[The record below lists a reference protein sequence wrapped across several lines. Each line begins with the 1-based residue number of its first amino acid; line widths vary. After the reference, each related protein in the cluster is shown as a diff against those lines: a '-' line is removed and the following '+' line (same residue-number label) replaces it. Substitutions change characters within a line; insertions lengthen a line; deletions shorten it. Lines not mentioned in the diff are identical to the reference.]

1 MNREDFI
8 EEKVFYIEE
17 EEVKDSEK
25 KEKPQDDE
33 KKTTQEPDNKKPQE
47 DEEKKNEEKE
57 KIHDEIKERK
67 EELKSKLRD
76 GLNQSSNK
84 SEEDR
89 NNKLKSLGGK
99 FNFKGFV
106 MLLFIVTLIASAPAL
121 LSTNAKTP
129 SNEVGYSEFINH
141 VKNKE
146 IVKVNEKEGYVY
158 GYSPEDEKKEV
169 KSYKARMITDRL
181 GDDPVLVKTIEENNA
196 SIKSL
201 PPQEL
206 PFLLNMLAS
215 WFPMLLLIGVWI
227 FMLNRMNKGSGGGPQ
242 IFNMGKSKAKDN
254 GEEIS
259 KVTFDDVAGIAEA
272 KVELEEVVKF
282 LKEPETFKKIGARI
296 PKGVLLLGGP
306 GTGKTLLAK
315 AVAGEAKVP
324 FFSMSGSEFVEM
336 FVGVGASRVRDLFNK
351 ARKSAPCIIFID
363 EIDAV
368 GRKRGS
374 GQGGGNDERE
384 QTLNQLL
391 VEMDGFGTDETI
403 IVLAA
408 THRPEIL
415 DKALMRPGRFDR
427 QVIVDNPDIKGRE
440 EILKVH
446 IRGKKIAKDVDLSI
460 IAKKTPGFVGA
471 DLANLLNEAAI
482 LAAREG
488 REEITMADLEEASEK
503 VSIGP
508 ERKSKVMIEKER
520 LITAYHE
527 AGHALMHY
535 LLPNTDPVH
544 KITIV
549 PRGMAGGFTMALP
562 EEERS
567 YKFKSEFFDDI
578 RVLFGGRAAEQIVFN
593 DITTGASND
602 IERATAIA
610 HAIVTRFGMTSKF
623 GPMLLDNTKE
633 GDLFQQKY
641 YSDTTGKEV
650 DDEIRGIIST
660 AYTETLDMIKKNYQ
674 YLDNVAKALL
684 EKETLVREE
693 FEAIMQGKTLADLA
707 ESKKEAAEIK
717 ADEAVEEKEKEDIA
731 EKIKA
736 DDAVRVLDEFEEKEE
751 EKFSKD

>member
-1 MNREDFI
+1 MNREDFM
-8 EEKVFYIEE
+8 EEKVLYIEE
-17 EEVKDSEK
+17 EEVRESEK
-25 KEKPQDDE
+25 KEKPQEDE
-33 KKTTQEPDNKKPQE
+33 KKTSEEPDSKKPQE
-47 DEEKKNEEKE
+47 DEEKKKEEKE

-76 GLNQSSNK
+76 GLNQNNNK
-84 SEEDR
+84 EEDR
-89 NNKLKSLGGK
+89 ANKIKSLGGK

-121 LSTNAKTP
+121 LSTNTKTP
-129 SNEVGYSEFINH
+129 SNEIGYSEFISH

-146 IVKVNEKEGYVY
+146 IIKVNEKEGYVY

-181 GDDPVLVKTIEENNA
+181 GDDPVLVKTIEENSA

-259 KVTFDDVAGIAEA
+259 KVTFADVAGIPEA
-272 KVELEEVVKF
+272 KVELEEVVSF
-282 LKEPETFKKIGARI
+282 LKEPEKFKKVGAKI

-408 THRPEIL
+408 TNRPEIL

-471 DLANLLNEAAI
+471 DLANMLNEAAI

-488 REEITMADLEEASEK
+488 REEITMDDLEEASEK

-508 ERKSKVMIEKER
+508 ERKSKVVVEKER
-520 LITAYHE
+520 KISAYHE
-527 AGHALMHY
+527 AGHAVVTH

-544 KITIV
+544 KVTIV
-549 PRGMAGGFTMALP
+549 PRGRAGGFTMSLP
-562 EEERS
+562 EEEKG
-567 YKFKSEFFDDI
+567 YYFKSEYLNMI
-578 RVLFGGRAAEQIVFN
+578 KYALGGRAAEQIVFN
-593 DITTGASND
+593 DITTGASSD
-602 IERATAIA
+602 IQHVTG
-610 HAIVTRFGMTSKF
+610 IVHSMVKVYGMSDKF
-623 GPMLLDNTKE
+623 GPILLDGTRE

-641 YSDTTGKEV
+641 YSEETGK
-650 DDEIRGIIST
+650 DIDEEILSIVNT
-660 AYTETLDMIKKNYQ
+660 QYQETLKLLRDNFDK
-674 YLDNVAKALL
+674 LDVIAKALL
-684 EKETLVREE
+684 EKETLNRAE
-693 FEAIMQGKTLADLA
+693 FEALMNGKTLADLA

-717 ADEAVEEKEKEDIA
+717 ADEVIEEKEKEEVI
-731 EKIKA
+731 EKIEEDK
-736 DDAVRVLDEFEEKEE
+736 EFDKENQE
-751 EKFSKD
+751 

>member
-1 MNREDFI
+1 M
-8 EEKVFYIEE
+8 EEKVLYIEE
-17 EEVKDSEK
+17 EEVRESEK
-25 KEKPQDDE
+25 KEKPQEDE
-33 KKTTQEPDNKKPQE
+33 KKTSEEPDSKKPQE
-47 DEEKKNEEKE
+47 DEEKKKEEKE

-76 GLNQSSNK
+76 GLNQNNNK
-84 SEEDR
+84 EEDR
-89 NNKLKSLGGK
+89 ANKLKSLGGK

-121 LSTNAKTP
+121 LSTNTKTP
-129 SNEVGYSEFINH
+129 SNEIGYSEFISH

-146 IVKVNEKEGYVY
+146 IIKVNEKEGYVY

-181 GDDPVLVKTIEENNA
+181 GDDPVLVKTIEENSA

-259 KVTFDDVAGIAEA
+259 KVTFADVAGIPEA
-272 KVELEEVVKF
+272 KVELEEVVSF
-282 LKEPETFKKIGARI
+282 LKEPEKFKKVGAKI

-408 THRPEIL
+408 TNRPEIL

-471 DLANLLNEAAI
+471 DLANMLNEAAI

-488 REEITMADLEEASEK
+488 REEITMDDLEEASEK

-508 ERKSKVMIEKER
+508 ERKSKVVVEKER
-520 LITAYHE
+520 KISAYHE
-527 AGHALMHY
+527 AGHAVVTH

-544 KITIV
+544 KVTIV
-549 PRGMAGGFTMALP
+549 PRGRAGGFTMSLP
-562 EEERS
+562 EEEKG
-567 YKFKSEFFDDI
+567 YYFKSEYLNMI
-578 RVLFGGRAAEQIVFN
+578 KYALGGRAAEQIVFN
-593 DITTGASND
+593 DITTGASSD
-602 IERATAIA
+602 IQHVTG
-610 HAIVTRFGMTSKF
+610 IVHSMVKVYGMSDKF
-623 GPMLLDNTKE
+623 GPILLDGTRE

-641 YSDTTGKEV
+641 YSEETGK
-650 DDEIRGIIST
+650 DIDEEILSIVNT
-660 AYTETLDMIKKNYQ
+660 QYQETLKLLRDNFDK
-674 YLDNVAKALL
+674 LDVIAKALL
-684 EKETLVREE
+684 EKETLNRAE
-693 FEAIMQGKTLADLA
+693 FEALMNGKTLADLA

-717 ADEAVEEKEKEDIA
+717 ADEVIEEKEKEEVI
-731 EKIKA
+731 EKI
-736 DDAVRVLDEFEEKEE
+736 EEDKKFDKENQE
-751 EKFSKD
+751 

>member
-25 KEKPQDDE
+25 KEKPQEDE
-33 KKTTQEPDNKKPQE
+33 KKTIQEPDNKKPQE

-408 THRPEIL
+408 TNRPEIL

-650 DDEIRGIIST
+650 DDEIRGIITT

>member
-25 KEKPQDDE
+25 KEKPQEEE

-408 THRPEIL
+408 TNRPEIL

>member
-1 MNREDFI
+1 MELS
-8 EEKVFYIEE
+8 
-17 EEVKDSEK
+17 SEK
-25 KEKPQDDE
+25 KTSE
-33 KKTTQEPDNKKPQE
+33 EPDSKKPQE
-47 DEEKKNEEKE
+47 DEEKKKEEKE

-76 GLNQSSNK
+76 GLNQNNNK
-84 SEEDR
+84 EEDR
-89 NNKLKSLGGK
+89 ANKLKSLGGK

-121 LSTNAKTP
+121 LSTNTKTP
-129 SNEVGYSEFINH
+129 SNEIGYSEFISH

-146 IVKVNEKEGYVY
+146 IIKVNEKEGYVY

-181 GDDPVLVKTIEENNA
+181 GDDPVLVKTIEENSA

-259 KVTFDDVAGIAEA
+259 KVTFADVAGIPEA
-272 KVELEEVVKF
+272 KVELEEVVSF
-282 LKEPETFKKIGARI
+282 LKEPEKFKKVGAKI

-408 THRPEIL
+408 TNRPEIL

-471 DLANLLNEAAI
+471 DLANMLNEAAI

-488 REEITMADLEEASEK
+488 REEITMDDLEEASEK

-508 ERKSKVMIEKER
+508 ERKSKVVVEKER
-520 LITAYHE
+520 KISAYHE
-527 AGHALMHY
+527 AGHAVVTH

-544 KITIV
+544 KVTIV
-549 PRGMAGGFTMALP
+549 PRGRAGGFTMSLP
-562 EEERS
+562 EEEKG
-567 YKFKSEFFDDI
+567 YYFKSEYLNMI
-578 RVLFGGRAAEQIVFN
+578 KYALGGRAAEQIVFN
-593 DITTGASND
+593 DITTGASSD
-602 IERATAIA
+602 IQHVTG
-610 HAIVTRFGMTSKF
+610 IVHSMVKVYGMSDKF
-623 GPMLLDNTKE
+623 GPILLDGTRE

-641 YSDTTGKEV
+641 YSEETGK
-650 DDEIRGIIST
+650 DIDEEILSIVNT
-660 AYTETLDMIKKNYQ
+660 QYQETLKLLRDNFDK
-674 YLDNVAKALL
+674 LDVIAKALL
-684 EKETLVREE
+684 EKETLNRAE
-693 FEAIMQGKTLADLA
+693 FEALMNGKTLADLA

-717 ADEAVEEKEKEDIA
+717 ADEVIEEKEKEEVI
-731 EKIKA
+731 EKIEEDK
-736 DDAVRVLDEFEEKEE
+736 EFDKENQE
-751 EKFSKD
+751 

>member
-1 MNREDFI
+1 LNREDFM
-8 EEKVFYIEE
+8 EEKVLYIEE
-17 EEVKDSEK
+17 EEVRESEK
-25 KEKPQDDE
+25 KEKPQEDE
-33 KKTTQEPDNKKPQE
+33 KKTSEEPDSKKPQE
-47 DEEKKNEEKE
+47 DEEKKKEEKE

-76 GLNQSSNK
+76 GLNQNNNK
-84 SEEDR
+84 EEDR
-89 NNKLKSLGGK
+89 ANKLKSLGGK

-121 LSTNAKTP
+121 LSTNTKTP
-129 SNEVGYSEFINH
+129 SNEIGYSEFISH

-146 IVKVNEKEGYVY
+146 IIKVNEKEGYVY

-181 GDDPVLVKTIEENNA
+181 GDDPVLVKTIEENSA

-259 KVTFDDVAGIAEA
+259 KVTFADVAGIPEA
-272 KVELEEVVKF
+272 KVELEEVVSF
-282 LKEPETFKKIGARI
+282 LKEPEKFKKVGAKI

-408 THRPEIL
+408 TNRPEIL

-471 DLANLLNEAAI
+471 DLANMLNEAAI

-488 REEITMADLEEASEK
+488 REEITMDDLEEASEK

-508 ERKSKVMIEKER
+508 ERKSKVVVEKER
-520 LITAYHE
+520 KISAYHE
-527 AGHALMHY
+527 AGHAVVTH

-544 KITIV
+544 KVTIV
-549 PRGMAGGFTMALP
+549 PRGRAGGFTMSLP
-562 EEERS
+562 EEEKG
-567 YKFKSEFFDDI
+567 YYFKSEYLNMI
-578 RVLFGGRAAEQIVFN
+578 KYALGGRAAEQIVFN
-593 DITTGASND
+593 DITTGASSD
-602 IERATAIA
+602 IQHVTG
-610 HAIVTRFGMTSKF
+610 IVHSMVKVYGMSDKF
-623 GPMLLDNTKE
+623 GPILLDGTRE

-641 YSDTTGKEV
+641 YSEETGK
-650 DDEIRGIIST
+650 DIDEEILSIVNT
-660 AYTETLDMIKKNYQ
+660 QYQETLKLLRDNFDK
-674 YLDNVAKALL
+674 LDVIAKALL
-684 EKETLVREE
+684 EKETLNRAE
-693 FEAIMQGKTLADLA
+693 FEALMNGKTLADLA

-717 ADEAVEEKEKEDIA
+717 ADEVIEEKEKEEVI
-731 EKIKA
+731 EKIEEDK
-736 DDAVRVLDEFEEKEE
+736 EFDKENQE
-751 EKFSKD
+751 

>member
-1 MNREDFI
+1 MNREDFM
-8 EEKVFYIEE
+8 EEKVLYIEE
-17 EEVKDSEK
+17 EEVRESEK
-25 KEKPQDDE
+25 KEKPQEDE
-33 KKTTQEPDNKKPQE
+33 KKTSEEPDSKKPQE
-47 DEEKKNEEKE
+47 DEEKKKEEKE

-76 GLNQSSNK
+76 GLNQNNNK
-84 SEEDR
+84 EEDR
-89 NNKLKSLGGK
+89 ANKLKSLGGK

-121 LSTNAKTP
+121 LSTNTKTP
-129 SNEVGYSEFINH
+129 SNEIGYSEFISH

-146 IVKVNEKEGYVY
+146 IIKVNEKEGYVY

-181 GDDPVLVKTIEENNA
+181 GDDPVLVKTIEENSA

-259 KVTFDDVAGIAEA
+259 KVTFADVAGIPEA
-272 KVELEEVVKF
+272 KVELEEVVSF
-282 LKEPETFKKIGARI
+282 LKEPEKFKKVGAKI

-408 THRPEIL
+408 TNRPEIL

-471 DLANLLNEAAI
+471 DLANMLNEAAI

-488 REEITMADLEEASEK
+488 REEITMDDLEEASEK

-508 ERKSKVMIEKER
+508 ERKSKVVVEKER
-520 LITAYHE
+520 KISAYHE
-527 AGHALMHY
+527 AGHAVVTH

-544 KITIV
+544 KVTIV
-549 PRGMAGGFTMALP
+549 PRGRAGGFTMSLP
-562 EEERS
+562 EEEKG
-567 YKFKSEFFDDI
+567 YYFKSEYLNMI
-578 RVLFGGRAAEQIVFN
+578 KYALGGRAAEQIVFN
-593 DITTGASND
+593 DITTGASSD
-602 IERATAIA
+602 IQHVTG
-610 HAIVTRFGMTSKF
+610 IVHSMVKVYGMSDKF
-623 GPMLLDNTKE
+623 GPILLDGTRE

-641 YSDTTGKEV
+641 YSEETGK
-650 DDEIRGIIST
+650 DIDEEILSIVNT
-660 AYTETLDMIKKNYQ
+660 QYQETLKLLRDNFDK
-674 YLDNVAKALL
+674 LDVIAKALL
-684 EKETLVREE
+684 EKETLNRAE
-693 FEAIMQGKTLADLA
+693 FEALMNGKTLADLA

-717 ADEAVEEKEKEDIA
+717 ADEVIEEKEKEEVI
-731 EKIKA
+731 EKI
-736 DDAVRVLDEFEEKEE
+736 EEDKKFDKENQE
-751 EKFSKD
+751 

>member
-1 MNREDFI
+1 
-8 EEKVFYIEE
+8 
-17 EEVKDSEK
+17 
-25 KEKPQDDE
+25 
-33 KKTTQEPDNKKPQE
+33 
-47 DEEKKNEEKE
+47 
-57 KIHDEIKERK
+57 
-67 EELKSKLRD
+67 
-76 GLNQSSNK
+76 
-84 SEEDR
+84 
-89 NNKLKSLGGK
+89 
-99 FNFKGFV
+99 
-106 MLLFIVTLIASAPAL
+106 
-121 LSTNAKTP
+121 
-129 SNEVGYSEFINH
+129 
-141 VKNKE
+141 
-146 IVKVNEKEGYVY
+146 
-158 GYSPEDEKKEV
+158 
-169 KSYKARMITDRL
+169 
-181 GDDPVLVKTIEENNA
+181 PVLVKTIEENNA

-408 THRPEIL
+408 TNRPEIL

>member
-1 MNREDFI
+1 MNREDFM
-8 EEKVFYIEE
+8 EEKVLYIEE
-17 EEVKDSEK
+17 EEVRESEK
-25 KEKPQDDE
+25 KEKPQEDE
-33 KKTTQEPDNKKPQE
+33 KKTSEEPDSKKPQE
-47 DEEKKNEEKE
+47 DEEKKKEEKE

-76 GLNQSSNK
+76 GLNQNNNK
-84 SEEDR
+84 EEDR
-89 NNKLKSLGGK
+89 ANKLKSLGGK

-121 LSTNAKTP
+121 LSTNTKTP
-129 SNEVGYSEFINH
+129 SNEIGYSEFISH

-146 IVKVNEKEGYVY
+146 IIKVNEKEGYVY

-181 GDDPVLVKTIEENNA
+181 GDDPVLVKTIEENSA

-259 KVTFDDVAGIAEA
+259 KVTFADVAGIPEA
-272 KVELEEVVKF
+272 KVELEEVVSF
-282 LKEPETFKKIGARI
+282 LKEPEKFKKVGAKI

-408 THRPEIL
+408 TNRPEIL

-471 DLANLLNEAAI
+471 DLANMLNEAAI

-488 REEITMADLEEASEK
+488 REEITMDDLEEASEK

-508 ERKSKVMIEKER
+508 ERKSKVVVEKER
-520 LITAYHE
+520 KISAYHE
-527 AGHALMHY
+527 AGHAVVTH

-544 KITIV
+544 KVTIV
-549 PRGMAGGFTMALP
+549 PRGRAGGFTMSLP
-562 EEERS
+562 EEEKG
-567 YKFKSEFFDDI
+567 YYFKSEYLNMI
-578 RVLFGGRAAEQIVFN
+578 KYALGGRAAEQIVFN
-593 DITTGASND
+593 DITTGASSD
-602 IERATAIA
+602 IQHVTG
-610 HAIVTRFGMTSKF
+610 IVHSMVKVYGMSDKF
-623 GPMLLDNTKE
+623 GPILLDGTRE

-641 YSDTTGKEV
+641 YSEETGK
-650 DDEIRGIIST
+650 
-660 AYTETLDMIKKNYQ
+660 
-674 YLDNVAKALL
+674 
-684 EKETLVREE
+684 
-693 FEAIMQGKTLADLA
+693 
-707 ESKKEAAEIK
+707 
-717 ADEAVEEKEKEDIA
+717 DI
-731 EKIKA
+731 
-736 DDAVRVLDEFEEKEE
+736 D
-751 EKFSKD
+751 

>member
-1 MNREDFI
+1 
-8 EEKVFYIEE
+8 
-17 EEVKDSEK
+17 
-25 KEKPQDDE
+25 
-33 KKTTQEPDNKKPQE
+33 
-47 DEEKKNEEKE
+47 
-57 KIHDEIKERK
+57 
-67 EELKSKLRD
+67 
-76 GLNQSSNK
+76 
-84 SEEDR
+84 
-89 NNKLKSLGGK
+89 
-99 FNFKGFV
+99 
-106 MLLFIVTLIASAPAL
+106 
-121 LSTNAKTP
+121 
-129 SNEVGYSEFINH
+129 
-141 VKNKE
+141 
-146 IVKVNEKEGYVY
+146 
-158 GYSPEDEKKEV
+158 
-169 KSYKARMITDRL
+169 
-181 GDDPVLVKTIEENNA
+181 
-196 SIKSL
+196 
-201 PPQEL
+201 
-206 PFLLNMLAS
+206 
-215 WFPMLLLIGVWI
+215 
-227 FMLNRMNKGSGGGPQ
+227 MLNRMNKGSGGGPQ

-259 KVTFDDVAGIAEA
+259 KVTFADVAGIPEA
-272 KVELEEVVKF
+272 KVELEEVVSF
-282 LKEPETFKKIGARI
+282 LKEPEKFKKVGAKI

-408 THRPEIL
+408 TNRPEIL

-471 DLANLLNEAAI
+471 DLANMLNEAAI

-488 REEITMADLEEASEK
+488 REEITMDDLEEASEK

-508 ERKSKVMIEKER
+508 ERKSKVVVEKER
-520 LITAYHE
+520 KISAYHE
-527 AGHALMHY
+527 AGHAVVTH

-544 KITIV
+544 KVTIV
-549 PRGMAGGFTMALP
+549 PRGRAGGFTMSLP
-562 EEERS
+562 EEEKG
-567 YKFKSEFFDDI
+567 YYFKSEYLNMI
-578 RVLFGGRAAEQIVFN
+578 KYALGGRAAEQIVFN
-593 DITTGASND
+593 DITTGASSD
-602 IERATAIA
+602 IQHVTG
-610 HAIVTRFGMTSKF
+610 IVHSMVKVYGMSDKF
-623 GPMLLDNTKE
+623 GPILLDGTRE

-641 YSDTTGKEV
+641 YSEETGK
-650 DDEIRGIIST
+650 DIDEEILSIVNT
-660 AYTETLDMIKKNYQ
+660 QYQETLKLLRDNFDK
-674 YLDNVAKALL
+674 LDVIAKALL
-684 EKETLVREE
+684 EKETLNRAE
-693 FEAIMQGKTLADLA
+693 FEALMNGKTLADLA

-717 ADEAVEEKEKEDIA
+717 ADEVIEEKEKEEVI
-731 EKIKA
+731 EKIEEDK
-736 DDAVRVLDEFEEKEE
+736 EFDKENQE
-751 EKFSKD
+751 

>member
-1 MNREDFI
+1 MNREDFM
-8 EEKVFYIEE
+8 EEKVLYIEE
-17 EEVKDSEK
+17 EEVRESEK
-25 KEKPQDDE
+25 KEKPQEDE
-33 KKTTQEPDNKKPQE
+33 KKTSEEPDSKKPQE
-47 DEEKKNEEKE
+47 DEEKKKEEKE

-76 GLNQSSNK
+76 GLNQNNNK
-84 SEEDR
+84 EEDR
-89 NNKLKSLGGK
+89 ANKLKSLGGK

-121 LSTNAKTP
+121 LSTNTKTP
-129 SNEVGYSEFINH
+129 SNEIGYSEFISH

-146 IVKVNEKEGYVY
+146 IIKVNEKEGYVY

-181 GDDPVLVKTIEENNA
+181 GDDPVLVKTIEENSA

-259 KVTFDDVAGIAEA
+259 KVTFADVAGIPEA
-272 KVELEEVVKF
+272 KVELEEVVSF
-282 LKEPETFKKIGARI
+282 LKEPEKFKKVGAKI

-408 THRPEIL
+408 TNRPEIL

-471 DLANLLNEAAI
+471 DLANMLNEAAI

-488 REEITMADLEEASEK
+488 REEITMDDLEEASEK

-508 ERKSKVMIEKER
+508 ERKSKVVVEKER
-520 LITAYHE
+520 KISAYHE
-527 AGHALMHY
+527 AGHAVVTH

-544 KITIV
+544 KVTIV
-549 PRGMAGGFTMALP
+549 PRGRAGGFTMSLP
-562 EEERS
+562 EEEKG
-567 YKFKSEFFDDI
+567 YYFKSEYLNMI
-578 RVLFGGRAAEQIVFN
+578 KYALGGRAAEQIVFN
-593 DITTGASND
+593 DITTGASSD
-602 IERATAIA
+602 IQHVTG
-610 HAIVTRFGMTSKF
+610 IVHSMVKVYGMSDKF
-623 GPMLLDNTKE
+623 GPILLDGTRE

-641 YSDTTGKEV
+641 YSEETGK
-650 DDEIRGIIST
+650 DIDEEILSIVNT
-660 AYTETLDMIKKNYQ
+660 QYQETLKLLRDNFDK
-674 YLDNVAKALL
+674 LDVIAKALL
-684 EKETLVREE
+684 EKETLNRAE
-693 FEAIMQGKTLADLA
+693 FEALMNGKTLADLA

-717 ADEAVEEKEKEDIA
+717 ADEVIEEKEKEEVI
-731 EKIKA
+731 EKIEEDK
-736 DDAVRVLDEFEEKEE
+736 EFDKENQ
-751 EKFSKD
+751 K

>member
-1 MNREDFI
+1 
-8 EEKVFYIEE
+8 
-17 EEVKDSEK
+17 
-25 KEKPQDDE
+25 
-33 KKTTQEPDNKKPQE
+33 
-47 DEEKKNEEKE
+47 
-57 KIHDEIKERK
+57 
-67 EELKSKLRD
+67 
-76 GLNQSSNK
+76 
-84 SEEDR
+84 
-89 NNKLKSLGGK
+89 
-99 FNFKGFV
+99 
-106 MLLFIVTLIASAPAL
+106 
-121 LSTNAKTP
+121 
-129 SNEVGYSEFINH
+129 
-141 VKNKE
+141 
-146 IVKVNEKEGYVY
+146 
-158 GYSPEDEKKEV
+158 
-169 KSYKARMITDRL
+169 
-181 GDDPVLVKTIEENNA
+181 
-196 SIKSL
+196 
-201 PPQEL
+201 
-206 PFLLNMLAS
+206 
-215 WFPMLLLIGVWI
+215 
-227 FMLNRMNKGSGGGPQ
+227 
-242 IFNMGKSKAKDN
+242 
-254 GEEIS
+254 
-259 KVTFDDVAGIAEA
+259 
-272 KVELEEVVKF
+272 
-282 LKEPETFKKIGARI
+282 
-296 PKGVLLLGGP
+296 
-306 GTGKTLLAK
+306 
-315 AVAGEAKVP
+315 
-324 FFSMSGSEFVEM
+324 
-336 FVGVGASRVRDLFNK
+336 
-351 ARKSAPCIIFID
+351 
-363 EIDAV
+363 
-368 GRKRGS
+368 
-374 GQGGGNDERE
+374 
-384 QTLNQLL
+384 
-391 VEMDGFGTDETI
+391 
-403 IVLAA
+403 
-408 THRPEIL
+408 
-415 DKALMRPGRFDR
+415 MRPGRFDR

>member
-8 EEKVFYIEE
+8 EEKVLYIEE
-17 EEVKDSEK
+17 EKEVKDSEK
-25 KEKPQDDE
+25 KEKPKEDE
-33 KKTTQEPDNKKPQE
+33 KKTSQEPDSKKPQE
-47 DEEKKNEEKE
+47 DEEQIKDEKE

-76 GLNQSSNK
+76 GLNQNSNK
-84 SEEDR
+84 EEDR
-89 NNKLKSLGGK
+89 TNKLKSLGGK

-129 SNEVGYSEFINH
+129 NNEIGYSEFISH

-146 IVKVNEKEGYVY
+146 IIKVNEKEGYVY

-259 KVTFDDVAGIAEA
+259 KVTFDDVAGIPEA
-272 KVELEEVVKF
+272 KVELEEVVSF
-282 LKEPETFKKIGARI
+282 LKEPEKFKKVGAKI

-408 THRPEIL
+408 TNRPEIL

-471 DLANLLNEAAI
+471 DLANMLNEAAI
-482 LAAREG
+482 LAARAG
-488 REEITMADLEEASEK
+488 REEITMDDLEEASEK

-508 ERKSKVMIEKER
+508 ERKSKVVVEKER
-520 LITAYHE
+520 KISAYHE
-527 AGHALMHY
+527 AGHAVVTH

-544 KITIV
+544 KVTIV
-549 PRGMAGGFTMALP
+549 PRGRAGGFTMSLP
-562 EEERS
+562 EEEKG
-567 YKFKSEFFDDI
+567 YYFKSEYLNMI
-578 RVLFGGRAAEQIVFN
+578 KYALGGRAAEQIVFN
-593 DITTGASND
+593 DITTGASSD
-602 IERATAIA
+602 IQHVTG
-610 HAIVTRFGMTSKF
+610 IVHSMVKVYGMSDKF
-623 GPMLLDNTKE
+623 GPILLDGTRE

-641 YSDTTGKEV
+641 YSEETGK
-650 DDEIRGIIST
+650 DIDEEILSIINT
-660 AYTETLDMIKKNYQ
+660 QYQETLKLLRDNFDK
-674 YLDNVAKALL
+674 LDVIAKALL
-684 EKETLVREE
+684 EKETLNRGE
-693 FEAIMQGKTLADLA
+693 FEALMNGKTLADLA

-717 ADEAVEEKEKEDIA
+717 ADEVIEEKEKEEVI
-731 EKIKA
+731 EKIEEDK
-736 DDAVRVLDEFEEKEE
+736 EFDKENQE
-751 EKFSKD
+751 

>member
-25 KEKPQDDE
+25 KEKPQEEE

-408 THRPEIL
+408 TNRPEIL

-736 DDAVRVLDEFEEKEE
+736 DDAIRVLDEFEEKEE

>member
-25 KEKPQDDE
+25 KEKPQEDE
-33 KKTTQEPDNKKPQE
+33 KETTQEPDNKKPQE

-408 THRPEIL
+408 TNRPEIL

>member
-1 MNREDFI
+1 MNREDFM
-8 EEKVFYIEE
+8 EEKVLYIEE
-17 EEVKDSEK
+17 EEVRESEK
-25 KEKPQDDE
+25 KEKPQEDE
-33 KKTTQEPDNKKPQE
+33 KKTSEEPDSKKPQE
-47 DEEKKNEEKE
+47 DEEKKKEEKE

-76 GLNQSSNK
+76 GLNQNNNK
-84 SEEDR
+84 EEDR
-89 NNKLKSLGGK
+89 ANKLKSLGGK

-121 LSTNAKTP
+121 LSTNTKTP
-129 SNEVGYSEFINH
+129 SNEIGYSEFISH

-146 IVKVNEKEGYVY
+146 IIKVNEKEGYVY

-181 GDDPVLVKTIEENNA
+181 GDDPVLVKTIEENSA

-259 KVTFDDVAGIAEA
+259 KVTFADVAGIPEA
-272 KVELEEVVKF
+272 KVELEEVVSF
-282 LKEPETFKKIGARI
+282 LKEPEKFKKVGAKI

-408 THRPEIL
+408 TNRPEIL

-471 DLANLLNEAAI
+471 DLSNMLNEAAI

-488 REEITMADLEEASEK
+488 REEITMDDLEEASEK

-508 ERKSKVMIEKER
+508 ERKSKVVVEKER
-520 LITAYHE
+520 KISAYHE
-527 AGHALMHY
+527 AGHAVVTH

-544 KITIV
+544 KVTIV
-549 PRGMAGGFTMALP
+549 PRGRAGGFTMSLP
-562 EEERS
+562 EEEKG
-567 YKFKSEFFDDI
+567 YYFKSEYLNMI
-578 RVLFGGRAAEQIVFN
+578 KYALGGRAAEQIVFN
-593 DITTGASND
+593 DITTGASSD
-602 IERATAIA
+602 IQHVTG
-610 HAIVTRFGMTSKF
+610 IVHSMVKVYGMSDKF
-623 GPMLLDNTKE
+623 GPILLDGTRE

-641 YSDTTGKEV
+641 YSEETGK
-650 DDEIRGIIST
+650 DIDEEILSIVNT
-660 AYTETLDMIKKNYQ
+660 QYQETLKLLRDNFDK
-674 YLDNVAKALL
+674 LDVIAKALL
-684 EKETLVREE
+684 EKETLNRAE
-693 FEAIMQGKTLADLA
+693 FEALMNGKTLADLA

-717 ADEAVEEKEKEDIA
+717 ADEVIEEKEKEEVI
-731 EKIKA
+731 EKIEEDK
-736 DDAVRVLDEFEEKEE
+736 EFDKENQE
-751 EKFSKD
+751 

>member
-1 MNREDFI
+1 MNREDFM
-8 EEKVFYIEE
+8 EEKVLYIEE
-17 EEVKDSEK
+17 EEVRESEK
-25 KEKPQDDE
+25 KEKPQEDE
-33 KKTTQEPDNKKPQE
+33 KKTSEEPDSKKPQE
-47 DEEKKNEEKE
+47 DEEKKKEEKE

-76 GLNQSSNK
+76 GLNQNNNK
-84 SEEDR
+84 EEDR
-89 NNKLKSLGGK
+89 ANKLKSLGGK

-121 LSTNAKTP
+121 LSTNTKTP
-129 SNEVGYSEFINH
+129 SNEIGYSEFISH

-146 IVKVNEKEGYVY
+146 IIKVNEKEGYVY

-181 GDDPVLVKTIEENNA
+181 GDDPVLVKTIEENSA

-259 KVTFDDVAGIAEA
+259 KVTFADVAGIPEA
-272 KVELEEVVKF
+272 KVELEEVVSF
-282 LKEPETFKKIGARI
+282 LKEPEKFKKVGAKI

-408 THRPEIL
+408 TNRPEIL

-471 DLANLLNEAAI
+471 DLANMLNEAAI

-488 REEITMADLEEASEK
+488 REEITMDDLEEASEK

-508 ERKSKVMIEKER
+508 ERKSKVVVEKER
-520 LITAYHE
+520 KISAYHE
-527 AGHALMHY
+527 AGHAVVTH

-544 KITIV
+544 KVTIV
-549 PRGMAGGFTMALP
+549 PRGRAGGFTMSLP
-562 EEERS
+562 EEEKG
-567 YKFKSEFFDDI
+567 YYFKSEYLNMI
-578 RVLFGGRAAEQIVFN
+578 KYALGGRAAEQIVFN
-593 DITTGASND
+593 DITTGASSD
-602 IERATAIA
+602 IQHVTG
-610 HAIVTRFGMTSKF
+610 IVHSMVKVYGMSDKF
-623 GPMLLDNTKE
+623 GPILLDGTRE

-641 YSDTTGKEV
+641 YSEETGK
-650 DDEIRGIIST
+650 DIDEEILSIVNT
-660 AYTETLDMIKKNYQ
+660 QYQETLKLLRDNFDK
-674 YLDNVAKALL
+674 LDVIAKALL
-684 EKETLVREE
+684 EKETLNRAE
-693 FEAIMQGKTLADLA
+693 FEALMNRKTLADLA

-717 ADEAVEEKEKEDIA
+717 ADEVIEEKEKEEVI
-731 EKIKA
+731 EKIEEDK
-736 DDAVRVLDEFEEKEE
+736 EFDKENQE
-751 EKFSKD
+751 

>member
-1 MNREDFI
+1 MNREDFM
-8 EEKVFYIEE
+8 EEKVLYIEE
-17 EEVKDSEK
+17 EEVRESEK
-25 KEKPQDDE
+25 KEKPQEDE
-33 KKTTQEPDNKKPQE
+33 KKTSEEPDSKKLQE
-47 DEEKKNEEKE
+47 DEEKKKEEKE

-76 GLNQSSNK
+76 GLNQNNNK
-84 SEEDR
+84 EEDR
-89 NNKLKSLGGK
+89 ANKLKSLGGK

-121 LSTNAKTP
+121 LSTNTKTP
-129 SNEVGYSEFINH
+129 SNEIGYSEFISH

-146 IVKVNEKEGYVY
+146 IIKVNEKEGYVY

-181 GDDPVLVKTIEENNA
+181 GDDPVLVKTIEENSA

-259 KVTFDDVAGIAEA
+259 KVTFADVAGIPEA
-272 KVELEEVVKF
+272 KVELEEVVSF
-282 LKEPETFKKIGARI
+282 LKEPEKFKKVGAKI

-408 THRPEIL
+408 TNRPEIL

-471 DLANLLNEAAI
+471 DLANMLNEAAI

-488 REEITMADLEEASEK
+488 REEITMDDLEEASEK

-508 ERKSKVMIEKER
+508 ERKSKVVVEKER
-520 LITAYHE
+520 KISAYHE
-527 AGHALMHY
+527 AGHAVVTH

-544 KITIV
+544 KVTIV
-549 PRGMAGGFTMALP
+549 PRGRAGGFTMSLP
-562 EEERS
+562 EEEKG
-567 YKFKSEFFDDI
+567 YYFKSEYLNMI
-578 RVLFGGRAAEQIVFN
+578 KYALGGRAAEQIVFN
-593 DITTGASND
+593 DITTGASSD
-602 IERATAIA
+602 IQHVTG
-610 HAIVTRFGMTSKF
+610 IVHSMVKVYGMSDKF
-623 GPMLLDNTKE
+623 GPILLDGTRE

-641 YSDTTGKEV
+641 YSEETGK
-650 DDEIRGIIST
+650 DIDEEILSIVNT
-660 AYTETLDMIKKNYQ
+660 QYQETLKLLRDNFDK
-674 YLDNVAKALL
+674 LDVIAKALL
-684 EKETLVREE
+684 EKETLNRAE
-693 FEAIMQGKTLADLA
+693 FEALMNGKTLADLA

-717 ADEAVEEKEKEDIA
+717 ADEVIEEKEKEEVI
-731 EKIKA
+731 EKIEEDK
-736 DDAVRVLDEFEEKEE
+736 EFDKENQE
-751 EKFSKD
+751 

>member
-1 MNREDFI
+1 MNREDFM
-8 EEKVFYIEE
+8 EEKVLYIEE
-17 EEVKDSEK
+17 EEVRESEK
-25 KEKPQDDE
+25 KEKPQEDE
-33 KKTTQEPDNKKPQE
+33 KKTSEEPDSKKPQE
-47 DEEKKNEEKE
+47 DEEKKKEEKE

-76 GLNQSSNK
+76 GLNQNNNK
-84 SEEDR
+84 EEDR
-89 NNKLKSLGGK
+89 ANKLKSLGGK

-121 LSTNAKTP
+121 LSTNTKTP
-129 SNEVGYSEFINH
+129 SNEIGYSEFISH

-146 IVKVNEKEGYVY
+146 IIKVNEKEGYVY

-181 GDDPVLVKTIEENNA
+181 GDDPVLVKTIEENSA

-227 FMLNRMNKGSGGGPQ
+227 FMLNRMNKGSGGGTQ

-259 KVTFDDVAGIAEA
+259 KVTFADVAGIPEA
-272 KVELEEVVKF
+272 KVELEEVVSF
-282 LKEPETFKKIGARI
+282 LKEPEKFKKVGAKI

-408 THRPEIL
+408 TNRPEIL

-471 DLANLLNEAAI
+471 DLANMLNEAAI

-488 REEITMADLEEASEK
+488 REEITMDDLEEASEK

-508 ERKSKVMIEKER
+508 ERKSKVVVEKER
-520 LITAYHE
+520 KISAYHE
-527 AGHALMHY
+527 AGHAVVTH

-544 KITIV
+544 KVTIV
-549 PRGMAGGFTMALP
+549 PRGRAGGFTMSLP
-562 EEERS
+562 EEEKG
-567 YKFKSEFFDDI
+567 YYFKSEYLNMI
-578 RVLFGGRAAEQIVFN
+578 KYALGGRAAEQIVFN
-593 DITTGASND
+593 DITTGASSD
-602 IERATAIA
+602 IQHVTG
-610 HAIVTRFGMTSKF
+610 IVHSMVKVYGMSDKF
-623 GPMLLDNTKE
+623 GPILLDGTRE

-641 YSDTTGKEV
+641 YSEETGK
-650 DDEIRGIIST
+650 DIDEEILSIVKT
-660 AYTETLDMIKKNYQ
+660 QYQETLKLLRDNFDK
-674 YLDNVAKALL
+674 LDVIAKALL
-684 EKETLVREE
+684 EKETLNRAE
-693 FEAIMQGKTLADLA
+693 FEALMNGKTLADLA

-717 ADEAVEEKEKEDIA
+717 ADEVIEEKEKEEVI
-731 EKIKA
+731 EKIEEDK
-736 DDAVRVLDEFEEKEE
+736 EFDKENQE
-751 EKFSKD
+751 

>member
-25 KEKPQDDE
+25 KEKPQEDE
-33 KKTTQEPDNKKPQE
+33 KKTIQEPDNKKPQE

-408 THRPEIL
+408 TNRPEIL

-610 HAIVTRFGMTSKF
+610 HAIVTRFGMTNKF

>member
-1 MNREDFI
+1 M
-8 EEKVFYIEE
+8 
-17 EEVKDSEK
+17 
-25 KEKPQDDE
+25 
-33 KKTTQEPDNKKPQE
+33 
-47 DEEKKNEEKE
+47 
-57 KIHDEIKERK
+57 
-67 EELKSKLRD
+67 
-76 GLNQSSNK
+76 
-84 SEEDR
+84 
-89 NNKLKSLGGK
+89 
-99 FNFKGFV
+99 
-106 MLLFIVTLIASAPAL
+106 
-121 LSTNAKTP
+121 
-129 SNEVGYSEFINH
+129 INH

-408 THRPEIL
+408 TNRPEIL

-446 IRGKKIAKDVDLSI
+446 IRGKKIAKDVDLS
-460 IAKKTPGFVGA
+460 
-471 DLANLLNEAAI
+471 
-482 LAAREG
+482 
-488 REEITMADLEEASEK
+488 
-503 VSIGP
+503 
-508 ERKSKVMIEKER
+508 RKI
-520 LITAYHE
+520 
-527 AGHALMHY
+527 
-535 LLPNTDPVH
+535 
-544 KITIV
+544 
-549 PRGMAGGFTMALP
+549 
-562 EEERS
+562 
-567 YKFKSEFFDDI
+567 
-578 RVLFGGRAAEQIVFN
+578 
-593 DITTGASND
+593 
-602 IERATAIA
+602 
-610 HAIVTRFGMTSKF
+610 
-623 GPMLLDNTKE
+623 
-633 GDLFQQKY
+633 
-641 YSDTTGKEV
+641 
-650 DDEIRGIIST
+650 
-660 AYTETLDMIKKNYQ
+660 
-674 YLDNVAKALL
+674 
-684 EKETLVREE
+684 
-693 FEAIMQGKTLADLA
+693 
-707 ESKKEAAEIK
+707 
-717 ADEAVEEKEKEDIA
+717 
-731 EKIKA
+731 
-736 DDAVRVLDEFEEKEE
+736 
-751 EKFSKD
+751 

>member
-25 KEKPQDDE
+25 KEKPQEDE

-76 GLNQSSNK
+76 GLNQNGNK
-84 SEEDR
+84 EEDR
-89 NNKLKSLGGK
+89 TNKLKSLGGK

-408 THRPEIL
+408 TNRPEIL

-610 HAIVTRFGMTSKF
+610 HAIVTRFGMTNKF

>member
-1 MNREDFI
+1 MNREDFM
-8 EEKVFYIEE
+8 EEKVLYIEE
-17 EEVKDSEK
+17 EEVRESEK
-25 KEKPQDDE
+25 KEKPQEDE
-33 KKTTQEPDNKKPQE
+33 KKTSEEPDSKKPQE
-47 DEEKKNEEKE
+47 DEEKKKEEKE

-76 GLNQSSNK
+76 GLNQNNNK
-84 SEEDR
+84 EEDR
-89 NNKLKSLGGK
+89 ANKLKSLGGK

-121 LSTNAKTP
+121 LSTNTKTP
-129 SNEVGYSEFINH
+129 SNEIGYSEFISH

-146 IVKVNEKEGYVY
+146 IIKVNEKEGYVY

-181 GDDPVLVKTIEENNA
+181 GDDPVLVKTIEENSA

-259 KVTFDDVAGIAEA
+259 KVTFADVAGIPEA
-272 KVELEEVVKF
+272 KVELEEVVSF
-282 LKEPETFKKIGARI
+282 LKEPEKFKKVGAKI

-408 THRPEIL
+408 TNRPEIL

-471 DLANLLNEAAI
+471 DLANMLNEAAI

-488 REEITMADLEEASEK
+488 REEITMDDLEEASEK

-508 ERKSKVMIEKER
+508 ERKSKVVVEKER
-520 LITAYHE
+520 KISAYHE
-527 AGHALMHY
+527 AGHAVVTH

-544 KITIV
+544 KVTIV
-549 PRGMAGGFTMALP
+549 PRGRAGGFTMSLP
-562 EEERS
+562 EEEKG
-567 YKFKSEFFDDI
+567 YYFKSEYLNMI
-578 RVLFGGRAAEQIVFN
+578 KYALGGRAAEQIVFN
-593 DITTGASND
+593 DITTGASSD
-602 IERATAIA
+602 IQHVTG
-610 HAIVTRFGMTSKF
+610 IVHSMVKVYGMSDKF
-623 GPMLLDNTKE
+623 GPILLDGTRE

-641 YSDTTGKEV
+641 YSEETGK
-650 DDEIRGIIST
+650 DIDEEILSIVNT
-660 AYTETLDMIKKNYQ
+660 QYQETLKLLRDNFDK
-674 YLDNVAKALL
+674 LDVIAKALL
-684 EKETLVREE
+684 EKETLNRAE
-693 FEAIMQGKTLADLA
+693 FEALMNGKTLADLA

-717 ADEAVEEKEKEDIA
+717 ADEVIEEKEKEEVI
-731 EKIKA
+731 EKIEEDRNLIKKIKNKNNKA
-736 DDAVRVLDEFEEKEE
+736 FTFFR
-751 EKFSKD
+751 

>member
-25 KEKPQDDE
+25 KEKPQENE
-33 KKTTQEPDNKKPQE
+33 KKTFQEPDNKKPQE

-76 GLNQSSNK
+76 GLNQNNNK
-84 SEEDR
+84 EEER

-129 SNEVGYSEFINH
+129 SNEIGYSEFISH
-141 VKNKE
+141 VRNKE

-408 THRPEIL
+408 TNRPEIL

-488 REEITMADLEEASEK
+488 REEITMDDLEEASEK

-508 ERKSKVMIEKER
+508 ERKSKVVIEKER

-602 IERATAIA
+602 IEIATAIA

-660 AYTETLDMIKKNYQ
+660 AYAETLDMIKQNYQ
-674 YLDNVAKALL
+674 HLDNVAKALL

-693 FEAIMQGKTLADLA
+693 FEAIMKGKTLAELA
-707 ESKKEAAEIK
+707 ATKKEAEEIK
-717 ADEAVEEKEKEDIA
+717 ADEVVEEKEKEDIA
-731 EKIKA
+731 EKIKE
-736 DDAVRVLDEFEEKEE
+736 DDAVRVLDKLEETEE
-751 EKFSKD
+751 EKFNKD

>member
-8 EEKVFYIEE
+8 EEKVLYIEE
-17 EEVKDSEK
+17 EKEVKDSEK
-25 KEKPQDDE
+25 KEKPKEDE
-33 KKTTQEPDNKKPQE
+33 KKTSQEPDSKKPQE
-47 DEEKKNEEKE
+47 DEEQIKDEKE

-76 GLNQSSNK
+76 GLNQNGNK
-84 SEEDR
+84 EEDR
-89 NNKLKSLGGK
+89 TNKLKSLGGK

-129 SNEVGYSEFINH
+129 NNEIGYSEFISH

-146 IVKVNEKEGYVY
+146 IIKVNEKEGYVY

-259 KVTFDDVAGIAEA
+259 KVTFDDVAGIPEA
-272 KVELEEVVKF
+272 KVELEEVVSF
-282 LKEPETFKKIGARI
+282 LKEPEKFKKVGAKI

-408 THRPEIL
+408 TNRPEIL

-471 DLANLLNEAAI
+471 DLANMLNEAAI
-482 LAAREG
+482 LAARAG
-488 REEITMADLEEASEK
+488 REEITMDDLEEASEK

-508 ERKSKVMIEKER
+508 ERKSKVVVEKER
-520 LITAYHE
+520 KISAYHE
-527 AGHALMHY
+527 AGHAVVTH

-544 KITIV
+544 KVTIV
-549 PRGMAGGFTMALP
+549 PRGRAGGFTMSLP
-562 EEERS
+562 EEEKG
-567 YKFKSEFFDDI
+567 YYFKSEYLNMI
-578 RVLFGGRAAEQIVFN
+578 KYALGGRAAEQIVFN
-593 DITTGASND
+593 DITTGASSD
-602 IERATAIA
+602 IQHVTG
-610 HAIVTRFGMTSKF
+610 IVHSMVKVYGMSDKF
-623 GPMLLDNTKE
+623 GPILLDGTRE

-641 YSDTTGKEV
+641 YSEETGK
-650 DDEIRGIIST
+650 DIDEEILSIVNT
-660 AYTETLDMIKKNYQ
+660 QYQETLKLLRDNFDK
-674 YLDNVAKALL
+674 LDVIAKALL
-684 EKETLVREE
+684 EKETLNRAE
-693 FEAIMQGKTLADLA
+693 FEALMNGKTLADLA

-717 ADEAVEEKEKEDIA
+717 ADEVIEEKEKEEVI
-731 EKIKA
+731 EKIEEDK
-736 DDAVRVLDEFEEKEE
+736 EFDKENQE
-751 EKFSKD
+751 

>member
-1 MNREDFI
+1 MNREDFM
-8 EEKVFYIEE
+8 EEKVLYIEE
-17 EEVKDSEK
+17 EEVRESEK
-25 KEKPQDDE
+25 KEKPQEDE
-33 KKTTQEPDNKKPQE
+33 KKTSEEPDSKKPQE
-47 DEEKKNEEKE
+47 DEEKKKEEKE

-76 GLNQSSNK
+76 GLNQNNNK
-84 SEEDR
+84 EEDR
-89 NNKLKSLGGK
+89 ANKLKSLGGK

-121 LSTNAKTP
+121 LSTNTKTP
-129 SNEVGYSEFINH
+129 SNEIGYSEFISH

-146 IVKVNEKEGYVY
+146 IIKVNEKEGYVY

-181 GDDPVLVKTIEENNA
+181 GDDPVLVKTIEENSA

-227 FMLNRMNKGSGGGPQ
+227 LMLNRMNKGSGGGPQ

-259 KVTFDDVAGIAEA
+259 KVTFADVAGIPEA
-272 KVELEEVVKF
+272 KVELEEVVSF
-282 LKEPETFKKIGARI
+282 LKEPEKFKKVGAKI

-408 THRPEIL
+408 TNRPEIL

-471 DLANLLNEAAI
+471 DLANMLNEAAI

-488 REEITMADLEEASEK
+488 REEITMDDLEEASEK

-508 ERKSKVMIEKER
+508 ERKSKVVVEKER
-520 LITAYHE
+520 KISAYHE
-527 AGHALMHY
+527 AGHAVVTH

-544 KITIV
+544 KVTIV
-549 PRGMAGGFTMALP
+549 PRGRAGGFTMSLP
-562 EEERS
+562 EEEKG
-567 YKFKSEFFDDI
+567 YYFKSEYLNMI
-578 RVLFGGRAAEQIVFN
+578 KYALGGRAAEQIVFN
-593 DITTGASND
+593 DITTGASSD
-602 IERATAIA
+602 IQHVTG
-610 HAIVTRFGMTSKF
+610 IVHSMVKVYGMSDKF
-623 GPMLLDNTKE
+623 GPILLDGTRE

-641 YSDTTGKEV
+641 YSEETGK
-650 DDEIRGIIST
+650 DIDEEILSIVNT
-660 AYTETLDMIKKNYQ
+660 QYQETLKLLRDNFDK
-674 YLDNVAKALL
+674 LDVIAKALL
-684 EKETLVREE
+684 EKETLNRAE
-693 FEAIMQGKTLADLA
+693 FEALMNGKTLADLA

-717 ADEAVEEKEKEDIA
+717 ADEVIEEKEKEEVI
-731 EKIKA
+731 EKI
-736 DDAVRVLDEFEEKEE
+736 EEDKKFDKENQE
-751 EKFSKD
+751 

>member
-1 MNREDFI
+1 MNREDFM
-8 EEKVFYIEE
+8 EEKVLYIEE
-17 EEVKDSEK
+17 EEVRESEK
-25 KEKPQDDE
+25 KEKPQEDE
-33 KKTTQEPDNKKPQE
+33 KKTSEEPDSKKPQE
-47 DEEKKNEEKE
+47 DEEKKKEEKE

-76 GLNQSSNK
+76 GLNQNNNK
-84 SEEDR
+84 EEDR
-89 NNKLKSLGGK
+89 ANKLKSLGGK

-121 LSTNAKTP
+121 LSTNTKTP
-129 SNEVGYSEFINH
+129 SNEIGYSEFISH
-141 VKNKE
+141 VKNKG
-146 IVKVNEKEGYVY
+146 IIKVNEKEGYVY

-181 GDDPVLVKTIEENNA
+181 GDDPVLVKTIEENSA

-259 KVTFDDVAGIAEA
+259 KVTFADVAGIPEA
-272 KVELEEVVKF
+272 KVELEEVVSF
-282 LKEPETFKKIGARI
+282 LKEPEKFKKVGAKI

-408 THRPEIL
+408 TNRPEIL

-471 DLANLLNEAAI
+471 DLANMLNEAAI

-488 REEITMADLEEASEK
+488 REEITMDDLEEASEK

-508 ERKSKVMIEKER
+508 ERKSKVVVEKER
-520 LITAYHE
+520 KISAYHE
-527 AGHALMHY
+527 AGHAVVTH

-544 KITIV
+544 KVTIV
-549 PRGMAGGFTMALP
+549 PRGRAGGFTMSLP
-562 EEERS
+562 EEEKG
-567 YKFKSEFFDDI
+567 YYFKSEYLNMI
-578 RVLFGGRAAEQIVFN
+578 KYALGGRAAEQIVFN
-593 DITTGASND
+593 DITTGASSD
-602 IERATAIA
+602 IQHVTG
-610 HAIVTRFGMTSKF
+610 IVHSMVKVYGMSDKF
-623 GPMLLDNTKE
+623 GPILLDGTRE

-641 YSDTTGKEV
+641 YSEETGK
-650 DDEIRGIIST
+650 DIDEEILSIVNT
-660 AYTETLDMIKKNYQ
+660 QYQETLKLLRDNFDK
-674 YLDNVAKALL
+674 LDVIAKALL
-684 EKETLVREE
+684 EKETLNRAE
-693 FEAIMQGKTLADLA
+693 FEALMNGKTLADLA

-717 ADEAVEEKEKEDIA
+717 ADEVIEEKEKEEVI
-731 EKIKA
+731 EKIEEDK
-736 DDAVRVLDEFEEKEE
+736 EFDKENQE
-751 EKFSKD
+751 

>member
-1 MNREDFI
+1 MNREDFM
-8 EEKVFYIEE
+8 EEKVLYIEE
-17 EEVKDSEK
+17 EEVRESEK
-25 KEKPQDDE
+25 KEKPQEDE
-33 KKTTQEPDNKKPQE
+33 KKTSEEPDSKKPQE
-47 DEEKKNEEKE
+47 DEEKKKEEKE

-76 GLNQSSNK
+76 GLNQNNNK
-84 SEEDR
+84 EEDR
-89 NNKLKSLGGK
+89 ANKLKSLGGK

-121 LSTNAKTP
+121 LSTNTKTP
-129 SNEVGYSEFINH
+129 SNEIGYSEFISH

-146 IVKVNEKEGYVY
+146 IIKVNEKEGYVY

-181 GDDPVLVKTIEENNA
+181 GDDPVLVKTIEENSA

-259 KVTFDDVAGIAEA
+259 KVTFADVAGIPEA
-272 KVELEEVVKF
+272 KVELEEVVSF
-282 LKEPETFKKIGARI
+282 LKEPEKFKKVGAKI

-408 THRPEIL
+408 TNRPEIL

-471 DLANLLNEAAI
+471 DLANMLNEAAI

-488 REEITMADLEEASEK
+488 REEITMDDLEEASEK

-508 ERKSKVMIEKER
+508 ERKSKVVVEKER
-520 LITAYHE
+520 KISAYHE
-527 AGHALMHY
+527 AGHAVVTH

-544 KITIV
+544 KVTIV
-549 PRGMAGGFTMALP
+549 PRGRAGGFTMSLP
-562 EEERS
+562 EEEKG
-567 YKFKSEFFDDI
+567 YYFKSEYLNMI
-578 RVLFGGRAAEQIVFN
+578 KYALGGRAAEQIVFN
-593 DITTGASND
+593 DITTGASSD
-602 IERATAIA
+602 IQHVTG
-610 HAIVTRFGMTSKF
+610 IVHSMVKVYGMSDKF
-623 GPMLLDNTKE
+623 GPILLDGTRE

-641 YSDTTGKEV
+641 YSEETGK
-650 DDEIRGIIST
+650 DIDEEILSIVNT
-660 AYTETLDMIKKNYQ
+660 QYQETLKLLRDNFDK
-674 YLDNVAKALL
+674 LDVIAKALL
-684 EKETLVREE
+684 EKETLNRAE
-693 FEAIMQGKTLADLA
+693 FEALMNGKTLADLA
-707 ESKKEAAEIK
+707 ESKKEAAKIK
-717 ADEAVEEKEKEDIA
+717 ADEVIEEKEKEEVI
-731 EKIKA
+731 EKIEEDK
-736 DDAVRVLDEFEEKEE
+736 EFDKENQE
-751 EKFSKD
+751 